1 MRLDDAKSLFVEMV
15 RDLYSAETQLT
26 LALPRVAIRA
36 QSPTLRTGLENHMRE
51 TEAQVARLEAIAQEL
66 DFSPGGR
73 VCIGMAGLLKE
84 GEDAMGY
91 GGDPSLVDEAIICA
105 CRKVEHYEIA
115 AYHGLLGVAEM
126 MGDMPNVRQ
135 AITATLREEEGADE
149 ALRAAALRA
158 GARPAPAS
166 VTPDVA

>member
-1 MRLDDAKSLFVEMV
+1 MRLDDAKALVIEMV

-26 LALPRVAIRA
+26 LALPRVAVRV
-36 QSPTLRTGLENHMRE
+36 QSPVLRAGLENHLRE
-51 TEAQVARLEAIAQEL
+51 TESHVARLESIADEL

-91 GGDPSLVDEAIICA
+91 GGEPSLVDAAIIGA

-115 AYHGLLGVAEM
+115 AYRALLGVLEL
-126 MGDMPNVRQ
+126 MGDMPTIRQ
-135 AITATLREEEGADE
+135 AITATLREEEGADRVLSE
-149 ALRAAALRA
+149 AAARTNPQSLSSTLPRMA
-158 GARPAPAS
+158 
-166 VTPDVA
+166 